1 MSVDK
6 THMERVTIT
15 LPPELLERIDQDRAR
30 AGGKRSTYIVKLLRA
45 HYRRQDRSAGEG
57 VRGDL
62 VAAMRTPEFREILRE
77 VISGQDTGAGTG
89 EEEGAG
95 EMGEVHTVPVTT
107 RAGGTG
113 HRRARGDSIPVTE
126 DMKELMRAFMDN
138 PDRPV
143 RSELRRDYQVDT
155 SDLPRW
161 ISGEKP
167 RMRKDTWE
175 RVKPI
180 LEQFAVR

>member
-1 MSVDK
+1 M
-6 THMERVTIT
+6 
-15 LPPELLERIDQDRAR
+15 
-30 AGGKRSTYIVKLLRA
+30 
-45 HYRRQDRSAGEG
+45 
-57 VRGDL
+57 
-62 VAAMRTPEFREILRE
+62 
-77 VISGQDTGAGTG
+77 
-89 EEEGAG
+89 
-95 EMGEVHTVPVTT
+95 PVTT

-126 DMKELMRAFMDN
+126 DMKELMRAFRDN

-155 SDLPRW
+155 SDLLRW

-175 RVKPI
+175 RVKPV